1 MKTLNRFSL
10 VMIGALALAGAAYA
24 QVPSTNDTSARR

>member
-1 MKTLNRFSL
+1 MKSL
-10 VMIGALALAGAAYA
+10 YQSLLFALGALALAGAAYA